1 MISIDQYAYINSLR
15 RVHPLEKFI
24 LSVATLFVCLFSASW
39 LLHVSV
45 IAFMSFLIV
54 GFGHIPL
61 KNYARYLSLPL
72 LFLIVGILGV
82 IFTITREPLN
92 FLYHIQ
98 LGSWMIGMTK
108 AGLDQGRILFLR
120 SYASVI
126 CLYFLA
132 LTTPMTDIIWVLKKL
147 RVPAIITE
155 LMIMIYRFIFVLL
168 ETASMMYISQE
179 CRLGY
184 GSLRNSY
191 NSLGQ
196 LAANLFIKA
205 FHRSQETFRALAARG
220 YTGDISVLED
230 EYYGSKRNILA
241 IVGIE
246 IIFIALNLVG

>member
-1 MISIDQYAYINSLR
+1 
-15 RVHPLEKFI
+15 
-24 LSVATLFVCLFSASW
+24 
-39 LLHVSV
+39 
-45 IAFMSFLIV
+45 MSFLVV
-54 GFGHIPL
+54 GAGKIPWRS
-61 KNYARYLSLPL
+61 YIGYLSLPL

-82 IFTITREPLN
+82 IFTITKEMLD
-92 FLYHIQ
+92 FVYHMD

-108 AGLDQGRILFLR
+108 SGLDQGRILFLR
-120 SYASVI
+120 SYASVV

-132 LTTPMTDIIWVLKKL
+132 LTTPMTDIIWIFKKL
-147 RVPAIITE
+147 RVPMIITE

-168 ETASMMYISQE
+168 ETASMIYISQE

-184 GSLRNSY
+184 GTLRNSY

-220 YTGDISVLED
+220 YTGDLNVLEE
-230 EYYGSKRNILA
+230 EYHGSKRNVLV

-246 IIFIALNLVG
+246 VVFIALGFVG